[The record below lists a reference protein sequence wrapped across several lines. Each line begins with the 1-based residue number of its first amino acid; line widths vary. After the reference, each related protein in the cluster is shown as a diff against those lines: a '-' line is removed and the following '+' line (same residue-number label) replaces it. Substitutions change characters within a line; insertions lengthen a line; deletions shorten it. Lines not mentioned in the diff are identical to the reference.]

1 MKHNI
6 LEMKSKLISMATII
20 ATFMIAIIKM
30 LDNTEKIILH
40 WDFWGNITKYGSKYY
55 IIALPIISS
64 LLYAIFL
71 YYERN
76 PYKMNQISKI
86 EVTPDNTKFL
96 SRYVRIVASLVLLIL
111 LYITICSAQIT
122 KLQPSIVIAVLL
134 FIMGYYIYTNKKLRR
149 NNN

>member
-20 ATFMIAIIKM
+20 ATFMIAIIKI

-86 EVTPDNTKFL
+86 EVTPNNTKLL
-96 SRYVRIVASLVLLIL
+96 SRYVRIVSSLVLLIL
-111 LYITICSAQIT
+111 
-122 KLQPSIVIAVLL
+122 
-134 FIMGYYIYTNKKLRR
+134 RR